1 LSTKETTSKK
11 QEFLSED
18 EIKRLQNEILKKEG
32 KKNKSVYHNKNQ
44 RGIDILLIKMMMMT
58 IMIFLKMIMT
68 IQE

>member
-18 EIKRLQNEILKKEG
+18 EIKRLQNEILKREG

-44 RGIDILLIKMMMMT
+44 HGIDILLIKMMMT
-58 IMIFLKMIMT
+58 IMIFLKMIIT
-68 IQE
+68 I